1 MKYKRIIILILILCI
16 FLIPTCYAI
25 LTTNITLG
33 GSVKFAGDWDV
44 KITDIKLTSVCDNC
58 TATEPSF
65 SNMTSNFDVSLI
77 KPGDSVTY
85 EITIENTG
93 NIDAVFDKIEIT
105 TENQEDQILQITT
118 SPATPVLAANSTWL
132 IYLTIHYDENATNLP
147 DISTINF
154 TCDIRYI
161 QKIDNP

>member
-44 KITDIKLTSVCDNC
+44 KITDLKLTSVCDNC

-93 NIDAVFDKIEIT
+93 NIDAAFDSIDIDLGSD
-105 TENQEDQILQITT
+105 TENQILKVTT
-118 SPATPVLAANSTWL
+118 SPPIEILPAHSSSLV
-132 IYLTIHYDENATNLP
+132 YLTIHFEDDAT
-147 DISTINF
+147 DIPSTNTIKF
-154 TCDIRYI
+154 TCSIRYI
-161 QKIDNP
+161 QKTS

>member
-1 MKYKRIIILILILCI
+1 MKYKRIIILILILSV

-25 LTTNITLG
+25 LKTDIIVG
-33 GSVKFAGDWDV
+33 GSAKITGNWDV
-44 KITDIKLTSVCDNC
+44 KIKDITLTSICDGC
-58 TATEPSF
+58 TASNPNF
-65 SNMTSNFDVSLI
+65 SDIHSSFDVSLV

-93 NIDAVFDKIEIT
+93 NIDAVFDTIDIK
-105 TENQEDQILQITT
+105 TENQENQVLQITT

>member
-25 LTTNITLG
+25 LKTDIILD
-33 GSVKFAGDWDV
+33 GSVKFTGDWDV
-44 KITDIKLTSVCDNC
+44 KITDIKLTSVCENC

-93 NIDAVFDKIEIT
+93 NIDAVFDSIDIDLGEEK
-105 TENQEDQILQITT
+105 EDQVLQVTT
-118 SPATPVLAANSTWL
+118 SPPVETLPAHSSSL
-132 IYLTIHYDENATNLP
+132 IYLTIHFDDDVTIIPSDNA
-147 DISTINF
+147 INF
-154 TCDIRYI
+154 TCNIRYI
-161 QKIDNP
+161 QKTS